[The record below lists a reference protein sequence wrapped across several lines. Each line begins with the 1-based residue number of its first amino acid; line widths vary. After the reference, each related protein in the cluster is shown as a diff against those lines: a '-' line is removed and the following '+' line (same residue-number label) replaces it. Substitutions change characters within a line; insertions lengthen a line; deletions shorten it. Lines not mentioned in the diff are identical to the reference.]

1 MSGDRRDDWAGSR
14 TVVSGID
21 SPVVTATVRLVT
33 PFVLT
38 FGLFTAFHGTSS
50 VGGGFQGGVIVAAS
64 VVLVLFTFGLDRTL
78 RWLDTTA
85 ITGLVVGGVVV
96 FAGVAVAA
104 IVFGGPYLDLS
115 AYPVPKAV
123 VYGVELI
130 ELGIGATVAT
140 AIVAMVVEVGR
151 RGRR

>member
-1 MSGDRRDDWAGSR
+1 MSGDRQDDVAG
-14 TVVSGID
+14 TGVVLSGID

-50 VGGGFQGGVIVAAS
+50 VGGGFQGGVVVAAS
-64 VVLVLFTFGLDRTL
+64 IVLVLFSFGLDRTL

-85 ITGLVVGGVVV
+85 MTVLAVGGVLV

-104 IVFGGPYLDLS
+104 IGFGGPYLDLS

-151 RGRR
+151 WGRR

>member
-1 MSGDRRDDWAGSR
+1 MSGDRRDDGVGSR

-104 IVFGGPYLDLS
+104 IVFGGPYLDLP

-130 ELGIGATVAT
+130 ELGIGTTVAT

>member
-1 MSGDRRDDWAGSR
+1 MTGGRRDDGTGSG

-21 SPVVTATVRLVT
+21 SPVVTTTVRLVT
-33 PFVLT
+33 PFVFT

-50 VGGGFQGGVIVAAS
+50 VGGGFQGGVVVAAS

-78 RWLDTTA
+78 RWLDTAA
-85 ITGLVVGGVVV
+85 ITGFAVGGVVV
-96 FAGVAVAA
+96 LALVAVAP
-104 IVFGGPYLDLS
+104 ILFGGPYLDLA